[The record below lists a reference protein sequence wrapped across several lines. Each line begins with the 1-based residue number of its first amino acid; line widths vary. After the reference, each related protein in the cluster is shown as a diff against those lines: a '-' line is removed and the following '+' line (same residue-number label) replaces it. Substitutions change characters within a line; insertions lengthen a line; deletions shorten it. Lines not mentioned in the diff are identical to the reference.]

1 MNIEN
6 KTININRGDSG
17 NILIKVS
24 ISSTEFYQFI
34 TGDKIQ
40 FRIFNKGDYSTPIKT
55 KEVDISSNTTE
66 VTIPLTE
73 LETTLGEIIDKPKTY
88 WYEISLNEDK
98 TLVGYDSTDG
108 AAELILLP
116 GYVEEGV

>member
-1 MNIEN
+1 MISIEVNNRTIEAQEGETLLSALKRANITVPTLCHMELHNMNIEN

-17 NILIKVS
+17 NILLKVP

-55 KEVDISSNTTE
+55 KDRTT
-66 VTIPLTE
+66 
-73 LETTLGEIIDKPKTY
+73 
-88 WYEISLNEDK
+88 
-98 TLVGYDSTDG
+98 
-108 AAELILLP
+108 
-116 GYVEEGV
+116 